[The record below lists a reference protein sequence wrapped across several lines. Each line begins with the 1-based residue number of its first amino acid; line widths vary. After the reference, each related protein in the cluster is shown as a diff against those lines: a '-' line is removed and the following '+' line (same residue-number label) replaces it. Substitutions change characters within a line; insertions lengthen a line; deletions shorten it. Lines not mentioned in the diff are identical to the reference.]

1 MLVEALEE
9 TSTDILG
16 ELYMALEIAN
26 KDAGQFFTPYNVAR
40 LMAEMNFNEKDEQLK
55 NGQPVVL

>member
-1 MLVEALEE
+1 M
-9 TSTDILG
+9 LG

-40 LMAEMNFNEKDEQLK
+40 
-55 NGQPVVL
+55 

>member
-1 MLVEALEE
+1 
-9 TSTDILG
+9 
-16 ELYMALEIAN
+16 MALEIAN

-55 NGQPVVL
+55 NGQPVVFMILALVAVLL